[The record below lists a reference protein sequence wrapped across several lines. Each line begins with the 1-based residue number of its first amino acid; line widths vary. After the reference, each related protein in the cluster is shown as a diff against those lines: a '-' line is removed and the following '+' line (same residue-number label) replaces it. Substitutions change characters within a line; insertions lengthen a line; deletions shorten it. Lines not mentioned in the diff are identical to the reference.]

1 MQVLQHFSVA
11 GDGDGNEIRSKK
23 DQAIYVGMLN
33 PTNRV
38 DGDKKEEKDKKGQS
52 TAGSKQKKF
61 SRKIEDGLLLVVAA
75 RIYGKQVHALIDSGA
90 TRCFITPACVKA
102 IGLQEHPEIFSWN

>member
-1 MQVLQHFSVA
+1 MLQHFSVG

-38 DGDKKEEKDKKGQS
+38 DAEKKEEKDKKGQS
-52 TAGSKQKKF
+52 TAVMVSICAHVPMSLRARTSVPDDRSGICV
-61 SRKIEDGLLLVVAA
+61 IEKVWL
-75 RIYGKQVHALIDSGA
+75 
-90 TRCFITPACVKA
+90 
-102 IGLQEHPEIFSWN
+102 